1 MADPRQG
8 DFITSV
14 HQILTFSISHD
25 FWLNSQEIFHAR
37 YSGLN
42 LKTPQEN
49 KILKIQYFQFGP
61 KLNLEIVQNQYFDT
75 LEVKISP

>member
-25 FWLNSQEIFHAR
+25 FWLNSQEIFNSSYGKDDQAFYKITDVD
-37 YSGLN
+37 YSKKCN
-42 LKTPQEN
+42 D
-49 KILKIQYFQFGP
+49 IL
-61 KLNLEIVQNQYFDT
+61 T
-75 LEVKISP
+75 LGIIGNN

>member
-25 FWLNSQEIFHAR
+25 FWLNSQEIFNSS
-37 YSGLN
+37 YGKDDLPFSQM
-42 LKTPQEN
+42 T
-49 KILKIQYFQFGP
+49 
-61 KLNLEIVQNQYFDT
+61 
-75 LEVKISP
+75 EVDFSNNVTTFLFL